1 MGLRLSGTS
10 NRNMQQSTMYDF
22 AAISC
27 PLLSKMYHVQETC
40 AMTSRIAMKYYV
52 MPV

>member
-1 MGLRLSGTS
+1 MDPRVIWYQYS
-10 NRNMQQSTMYDF
+10 QHATMYDF
-22 AAISC
+22 AAIPC
-27 PLLSKMYHVQETC
+27 PLLSKMYHVQEMC